1 METKTTRGVKPLP
14 PTTVNN
20 IYRHHSHFKRRSRK
34 CCLVMIKLQ
43 KIKRNANTHFF
54 LTLSHSLS
62 LYLCKKSNQLWIVC
76 YGVRRG
82 GGDGGAPREAARQ
95 RTKRGGDSGKQ
106 RQRKREK
113 WQGRANKYECGLC
126 RLG

>member
-1 METKTTRGVKPLP
+1 
-14 PTTVNN
+14 
-20 IYRHHSHFKRRSRK
+20 
-34 CCLVMIKLQ
+34 MIKLQ

-54 LTLSHSLS
+54 LTLSLSRSLS
-62 LYLCKKSNQLWIVC
+62 LCKKSNQLWIVC

-113 WQGRANKYECGLC
+113 RSGKDELISMSAGFV
-126 RLG
+126 G

>member
-1 METKTTRGVKPLP
+1 METKTTRGVKTLL

-20 IYRHHSHFKRRSRK
+20 LSSSLPLKKAKSEMLFSNDQTSKNKTQCEHTLLPHS
-34 CCLVMIKLQ
+34 I
-43 KIKRNANTHFF
+43 
-54 LTLSHSLS
+54 SHSLS
-62 LYLCKKSNQLWIVC
+62 LCKKSNQLWIVC
-76 YGVRRG
+76 YGVGRG
-82 GGDGGAPREAARQ
+82 GGDCGAPREAARQ